1 MTLKKLKEELEE
13 HTALGGKEEATRLTD
28 KGSEKADFVQALM
41 GKPRDLNLPDRALCA
56 FPMLQT
62 IPNEKALQHLES
74 RPNNIF
80 VFKRDNGTC
89 GVVHCWPIKFNKQFQ
104 SRFIISE
111 KNPDPAKF
119 SPRMASEMNIAMQ
132 KLFGGAKRSGLLA
145 CFGGQGG
152 GGGAKLKYCSSTS
165 WNAKTCLTGTAPE
178 MIAFLRQDPKLQQH
192 FAIVKLLPD
201 GYIVRVKIKGKF
213 SKEKEFHMASSSA
226 REQHVVYVK
235 QGYEEM
241 ASVKPL
247 DLFYYDCEFGRELSE
262 THELYQDHEQPV
274 KPGALDA

>member
-145 CFGGQGG
+145 CFGGSFFRWRFRQRLFQPLTQV
-152 GGGAKLKYCSSTS
+152 A
-165 WNAKTCLTGTAPE
+165 NAILVFVSANITTMIFPDIRKCLSGN
-178 MIAFLRQDPKLQQH
+178 
-192 FAIVKLLPD
+192 
-201 GYIVRVKIKGKF
+201 
-213 SKEKEFHMASSSA
+213 
-226 REQHVVYVK
+226 
-235 QGYEEM
+235 
-241 ASVKPL
+241 
-247 DLFYYDCEFGRELSE
+247 
-262 THELYQDHEQPV
+262 
-274 KPGALDA
+274 ALW